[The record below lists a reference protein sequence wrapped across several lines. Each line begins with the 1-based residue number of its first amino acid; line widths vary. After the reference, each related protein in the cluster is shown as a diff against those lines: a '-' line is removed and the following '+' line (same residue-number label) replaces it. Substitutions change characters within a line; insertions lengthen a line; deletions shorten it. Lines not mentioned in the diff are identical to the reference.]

1 MGIFDVTIGVGH
13 PEGGDSAEASA
24 MVDTGSIHTML
35 PAGFLEGLR
44 IRRDRLGI
52 FEIADGTEVEYG
64 YGTARISIGGDE
76 WDCPVIFGPEGQYL
90 VGATTLEIFGL
101 AVDPRGQQLIPR
113 PRRI

>member
-13 PEGGDSAEASA
+13 PEGGDLAEASA
-24 MVDTGSIHTML
+24 LVDTGSIHTML
-35 PAGFLEGLR
+35 PAGFLEALR
-44 IRRDRLGI
+44 IRVARTGF
-52 FEIADGTEVEYG
+52 FEIADASEVEYG

-101 AVDPRGQQLIPR
+101 AVDPRGERLLRR

>member
-1 MGIFDVTIGVGH
+1 MGIFEVTIGVGR
-13 PEGGDSAEASA
+13 PDGGDLAEASS

-35 PAGFLEGLR
+35 PASLLEELKV
-44 IRRDRLGI
+44 RRDRTGF
-52 FEIADGTEVEYG
+52 FEIADGTEVGYG

-76 WDCPVIFGPEGQYL
+76 WACPVIFGPEGQYL

-101 AVDPRGQQLIPR
+101 AVDPRGERLLRR

>member
-52 FEIADGTEVEYG
+52 FEIADGTEAEYG

-76 WDCPVIFGPEGQYL
+76 WACPVIFGPEGQYL